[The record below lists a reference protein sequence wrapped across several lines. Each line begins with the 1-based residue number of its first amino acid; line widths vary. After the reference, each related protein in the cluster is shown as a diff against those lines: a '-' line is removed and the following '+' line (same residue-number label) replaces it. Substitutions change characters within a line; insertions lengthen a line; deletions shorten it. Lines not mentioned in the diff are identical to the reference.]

1 MGHAWK
7 QLYFGREACPS
18 NPIYSSS
25 NVDTWLHALLICQ
38 QQHIHALLTSIHNKV
53 VWEVKILIV
62 SNTNSR
68 YFTLMNTR
76 THNGLL
82 HDNTIPPRLLPCV
95 YNAQRCHCNARLKPN
110 ILCVIGHQYNDP
122 PPITPTS

>member
-1 MGHAWK
+1 
-7 QLYFGREACPS
+7 
-18 NPIYSSS
+18 
-25 NVDTWLHALLICQ
+25 
-38 QQHIHALLTSIHNKV
+38 
-53 VWEVKILIV
+53 
-62 SNTNSR
+62 
-68 YFTLMNTR
+68 MNTR